1 MLSFGSNRCPSKVVR
16 QGGPF
21 VNLECQTTGLA
32 AVWSH
37 GARLDGQTVATL
49 VEAHEHE
56 DVFFLSMCT
65 DAEVELLDLVE
76 GRGLRYDLVPLDPS
90 QVVLEDGSSPEAVA
104 AYVGVHPDRWPVA
117 GDEGHPVLLTTMT
130 QEEVGLWREQDP
142 AHWYP
147 EPDHPFGALTDL
159 VEEEEKDD
167 ELS

>member
-16 QGGPF
+16 QGGPY
-21 VNLECQTTGLA
+21 VNLKCQTTGLA

-37 GARLDGQTVATL
+37 GVRGDGQTVATL

-65 DAEVELLDLVE
+65 DAEVELLDVVE
-76 GRGLRYDLVPLDPS
+76 GRGQRYDLVPLDPS

-117 GDEGHPVLLTTMT
+117 GEEGHPVLLNTMT

-147 EPDHPFGALTDL
+147 EAHHPFGALTDL
-159 VEEEEKDD
+159 AEEEDAGQ
-167 ELS
+167 